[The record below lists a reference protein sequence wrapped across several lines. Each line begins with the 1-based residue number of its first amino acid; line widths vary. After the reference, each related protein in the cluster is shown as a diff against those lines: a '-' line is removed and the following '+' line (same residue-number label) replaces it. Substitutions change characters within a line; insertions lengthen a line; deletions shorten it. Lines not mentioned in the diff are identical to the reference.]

1 MLLSKRSLFFSTF
14 VILLVFAGVMRIVA
28 TYHIF
33 NHTWDEPVHFTAGL
47 EWLDL
52 GTYTYEAQHPPLVRI
67 AIALGP
73 FLSGIRISEDQR
85 EFLHNARREI
95 RVRPL
100 HWTKR
105 YMNAV
110 GGEGKRIL
118 YDSESYWQTLSLAR
132 LGVLPFF
139 FLATIVVGVWSRKLF
154 GNAAGLASVAL
165 FTTLPPILAHAGLAT
180 LDMGVTALLLT
191 FLFLLILLIFTSFTL
206 DPFLFVVFVLPVNKT
221 LKRKIQI
228 GVKALAF
235 LFTKNQASS
244 FLCSVSYF

>member
-85 EFLHNARREI
+85 EFLHNARRHPVHGLFSSI
-95 RVRPL
+95 RPISAL
-100 HWTKR
+100 
-105 YMNAV
+105 
-110 GGEGKRIL
+110 
-118 YDSESYWQTLSLAR
+118 
-132 LGVLPFF
+132 
-139 FLATIVVGVWSRKLF
+139 FLAYCVTVPVSIRPR
-154 GNAAGLASVAL
+154 
-165 FTTLPPILAHAGLAT
+165 TL
-180 LDMGVTALLLT
+180 
-191 FLFLLILLIFTSFTL
+191 
-206 DPFLFVVFVLPVNKT
+206 
-221 LKRKIQI
+221 
-228 GVKALAF
+228 
-235 LFTKNQASS
+235 
-244 FLCSVSYF
+244 